1 MQQYAVETFNLIKRF
16 GNYTAVD
23 GLNLRTE
30 KGAIHS
36 LLGQMEL
43 RKVLPRNQNPEQPTS
58 TGK

>member
-30 KGAIHS
+30 RGTHS
-36 LLGQMEL
+36 LLGPNGD
-43 RKVLPRNQNPEQPTS
+43 KKSFTPQPKS
-58 TGK
+58 